1 MVNLNCHQT
10 DDERKE
16 CEGMRAERRDA
27 RAPAAWRRHRP
38 RYAGCALR
46 ESIFAVLGLCGHAAA
61 GPGANSGAQAGG
73 SGAPECAAVRL
84 CRGRFGKG
92 GQALHLAG
100 TE

>member
-1 MVNLNCHQT
+1 MVNLNCRQT

-61 GPGANSGAQAGG
+61 GPGANYGAQAGG
-73 SGAPECAAVRL
+73 SGAPGCAAVRL

-92 GQALHLAG
+92 GQVLPLAG

>member
-1 MVNLNCHQT
+1 MVNLNCHQM

-16 CEGMRAERRDA
+16 CEGMRAERGDA

-38 RYAGCALR
+38 RYAGCALGK
-46 ESIFAVLGLCGHAAA
+46 SIFAVLGLCGQAAA

-73 SGAPECAAVRL
+73 SGASGCAAVRL

-92 GQALHLAG
+92 GQVLPLAG
-100 TE
+100 AE

>member
-27 RAPAAWRRHRP
+27 RALAAWRRHRP
-38 RYAGCALR
+38 RYAGCALG
-46 ESIFAVLGLCGHAAA
+46 ESIFAVLGLCGRAAA

-73 SGAPECAAVRL
+73 SGAP
-84 CRGRFGKG
+84 G
-92 GQALHLAG
+92 
-100 TE
+100 